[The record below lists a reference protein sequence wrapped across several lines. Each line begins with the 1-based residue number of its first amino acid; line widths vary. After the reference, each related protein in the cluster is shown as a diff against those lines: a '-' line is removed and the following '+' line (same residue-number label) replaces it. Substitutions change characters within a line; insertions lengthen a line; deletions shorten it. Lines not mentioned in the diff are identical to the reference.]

1 MPYTQEEGGRI
12 NNFAAEPKMY
22 TSEPPTTTEK
32 RNYIIAGVVALAF
45 VTGVVF
51 VAFSVS

>member
-22 TSEPPTTTEK
+22 TSKPPTNTEK
-32 RNYIIAGVVALAF
+32 RNYIIAAIVALSF
-45 VTGVVF
+45 VTGIVL

>member
-1 MPYTQEEGGRI
+1 MPYTEEEGGRI

-22 TSEPPTTTEK
+22 TSKPPTTTEK
-32 RNYIIAGVVALAF
+32 RNYIIGGIVALAL
-45 VTGVVF
+45 VTGVLF